1 MNPKTQELLD
11 RTFKYG
17 VRILK
22 FLRTL
27 PDDYI
32 SRIPK
37 GQEARAA
44 LSIGANYEESQG
56 AITKREFANKISICY
71 REARES
77 VYFLRVLKDL
87 FPEEKY
93 KKDFQELINERTE
106 LKKIFSS
113 IKKSSIENPNR

>member
-11 RTFKYG
+11 RTFWFG
-17 VRILK
+17 IRVLK

-37 GQEARAA
+37 GQEGRAC

-56 AITKREFANKISICY
+56 AISKREFSNKIAICY

-77 VYFLRVLKDL
+77 VYFLKVLKEL
-87 FPEEKY
+87 FSEEKY
-93 KKDFQELINERTE
+93 QKDFTE
-106 LKKIFSS
+106 I
-113 IKKSSIENPNR
+113 IIE